1 MDCHIVAKKKCMKDV
16 IHIGRKQMKSMK
28 QTHGEVF

>member
-1 MDCHIVAKKKCMKDV
+1 MDCHIVAKKCKKDV